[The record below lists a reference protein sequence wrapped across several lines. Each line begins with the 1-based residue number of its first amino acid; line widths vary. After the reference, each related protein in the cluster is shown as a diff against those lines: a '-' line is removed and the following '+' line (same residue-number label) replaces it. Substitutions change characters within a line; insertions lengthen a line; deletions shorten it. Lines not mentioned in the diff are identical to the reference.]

1 MSFLYGVLGVIAAQ
15 VLFAGGFLLGWKAR
29 EHTGKVTAEQLTP
42 AQKQQLRDE
51 RDAWQALHNY
61 GVEDAYNLHPEDRE
75 GGSPK

>member
-1 MSFLYGVLGVIAAQ
+1 ME
-15 VLFAGGFLLGWKAR
+15 FLLGFAGAFAFFLLFGAGVFCGWKVR

-75 GGSPK
+75 GGRPA

>member
-1 MSFLYGVLGVIAAQ
+1 MFC
-15 VLFAGGFLLGWKAR
+15 GWKIR
-29 EHTGKVTAEQLTP
+29 EHTGKVTAERLTP
-42 AQKQQLRDE
+42 AQKQQLQDE

>member
-1 MSFLYGVLGVIAAQ
+1 ME
-15 VLFAGGFLLGWKAR
+15 FLLGFVGAFAFFLLFGTGVFCGWKAR
-29 EHTGKVTAEQLTP
+29 EHTGKATAEQLTP
-42 AQKQQLRDE
+42 AQKQQLQDE

>member
-1 MSFLYGVLGVIAAQ
+1 M
-15 VLFAGGFLLGWKAR
+15 
-29 EHTGKVTAEQLTP
+29 TAEQLTP